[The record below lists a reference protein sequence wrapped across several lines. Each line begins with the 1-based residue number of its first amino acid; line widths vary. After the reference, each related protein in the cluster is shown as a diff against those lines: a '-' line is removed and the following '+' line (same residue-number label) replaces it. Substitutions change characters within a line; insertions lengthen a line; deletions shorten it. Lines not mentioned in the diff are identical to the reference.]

1 MKNEKNIQI
10 IENYKKLLE
19 DLKIKYQYKEKE
31 NQQLKTLL
39 KLRDKEI
46 INLKKRLKFQD
57 ENKNVNLINTNN
69 NLNEISQKYIQDLI
83 KVELEN
89 IKKEQIIY
97 WNKILTLENY
107 ELQYLA
113 PKLTTGNNHNYN
125 FASHKLINSGINN
138 NMDKLYYN
146 IKFEKNGK
154 NRMNSIKKR
163 IIDNNYLNRSLDFKN
178 KNIESFGD
186 DDKAFLNGSF
196 NKILTKSK
204 QTFNV

>member
-1 MKNEKNIQI
+1 
-10 IENYKKLLE
+10 
-19 DLKIKYQYKEKE
+19 
-31 NQQLKTLL
+31 
-39 KLRDKEI
+39 
-46 INLKKRLKFQD
+46 
-57 ENKNVNLINTNN
+57 
-69 NLNEISQKYIQDLI
+69 
-83 KVELEN
+83 
-89 IKKEQIIY
+89 
-97 WNKILTLENY
+97 
-107 ELQYLA
+107 
-113 PKLTTGNNHNYN
+113 
-125 FASHKLINSGINN
+125 
-138 NMDKLYYN
+138 MDKLYYN